1 MPACGKAAGVA
12 GGVTLLLGS
21 VSFPPGKIV
30 RIELATFLGT
40 GMRGL
45 RVIAS
50 KIRIAKT
57 STKNIPD
64 YQPVEV
70 RVHDFTLLIEEMKLA
85 YIELDTFWSKNKSS
99 NLLAVCALPNPL
111 SVATSLV

>member
-1 MPACGKAAGVA
+1 VA
-12 GGVTLLLGS
+12 GDDTLLGS
-21 VSFPPGKIV
+21 VSFPRENCQDRARHI
-30 RIELATFLGT
+30 LGT
-40 GMRGL
+40 GRRGL

>member
-1 MPACGKAAGVA
+1 VA
-12 GGVTLLLGS
+12 GDDTLLGS
-21 VSFPPGKIV
+21 VSFPWENCQDRARHI
-30 RIELATFLGT
+30 LGT
-40 GMRGL
+40 GRRGL

-64 YQPVEV
+64 YQPDEV